1 MPGIVT
7 HHVFGIDA
15 YRNLSEIIGDS
26 SSALEAFLLGNLGPD
41 PFFYLMAT
49 PATRKFRRIGQT
61 MHKQKTAE
69 LLSSLHRHLIEGGE
83 HHKDSLFA
91 SNRTNDG
98 DSHIAND
105 RTDDETSPLVAN
117 TRPSEAR
124 KAYALGFLCHYL
136 LDSTVHP
143 LVYAQQHAICDSKI
157 EGLTA
162 EWSHRVVHATIET
175 ALDEYILTT
184 RLGATAATLPPHRTM
199 LRCPVP
205 ALMEVSSAYAKVLG
219 ETYGLRVPETIF
231 FTAVN
236 LNKLAQQALDSKSK
250 GLRQRFDYL
259 AKLGM
264 ASAYVQALSHRNGPR
279 PHTLFTNDDHI
290 AWEVPFSDGET
301 ISKSFDE
308 LFSSAL
314 ERAIEVLPAYAD
326 PAFDQKACEVLVNNV
341 NFLGRTVE

>member
-15 YRNLSEIIGDS
+15 YRNLSGIIGDS

-69 LLSSLHRHLIEGGE
+69 LLASLHKHLIKGGE
-83 HHKDSLFA
+83 HHNDSLTATA
-91 SNRTNDG
+91 STNEEG
-98 DSHIAND
+98 G
-105 RTDDETSPLVAN
+105 SPIAN

-136 LDSTVHP
+136 FDSTVHP
-143 LVYAQQHAICDSKI
+143 LVYAQQNAICDSKI

-219 ETYGLRVPETIF
+219 ETYDLRVPETIF

-290 AWEVPFSDGET
+290 AWEIPFSDGET
-301 ISKSFDE
+301 INKSFDE

-314 ERAIEVLPAYAD
+314 NRAIEVLPAYVD
-326 PAFDQKACEVLVNNV
+326 PAFGQKACEALVNNV